1 MKLKLKLKKHKSL
14 QQTNHQEDNKGTNRR
29 LQMMKRKTLDFG
41 PLNTLSIPLSLVEDV
56 PVQNQEIWLKQED
69 KISEC

>member
-14 QQTNHQEDNKGTNRR
+14 QQTNHQGDNKGTNRR

-41 PLNTLSIPLSLVEDV
+41 LLNTLSIPLSLVEDV